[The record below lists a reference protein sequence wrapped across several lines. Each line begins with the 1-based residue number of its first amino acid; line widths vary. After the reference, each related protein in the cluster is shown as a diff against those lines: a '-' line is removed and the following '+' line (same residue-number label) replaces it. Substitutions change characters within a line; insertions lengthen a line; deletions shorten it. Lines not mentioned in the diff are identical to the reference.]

1 WRFEGARF
9 SRINPDPGPE
19 QRKPNR
25 MVSLKPERLKRYKDV
40 ALLLV
45 KYGRSDLVKQA
56 GLEDHL
62 ELDEQALA
70 ETSPKAEE
78 LAADLEKLGPT
89 FIKLGQLLSTRA
101 DLLPAP
107 YLEALTRLQDHIEP
121 FPYEEVDRIV
131 SGEIGVRIS
140 KAFAD
145 FDPEPLAAASLA
157 QVHRAHM
164 RDGRAVVVKVQRPNI
179 RDQIVE
185 DLEALGQIAQFLDAH
200 TELGKRYDFANML
213 DGLRGSLLRE
223 LDFKLEANNLI
234 TFAENLREFDRIVL
248 PEPIEDFCTSRVL
261 TMEYISGK
269 KITDL
274 SPLRLMEID
283 GPGLARE
290 LFRAYLKQIL
300 LDGFLHADP
309 HPGNVLLTD
318 DDQIALLDLG
328 MVARLLPG
336 FRDNVLRLLL
346 AISEGRGE
354 EAAEVTIRMGEP
366 KALFDR
372 ADFTKRIA
380 NLVVENGDA
389 SLSRLNAGHV
399 ALEITKISADCW
411 FRLPGEFTM
420 VAKALLNLDR
430 SVFTLDPSFE
440 PTAIIRQRAMEIL
453 QRNLMQSMAP
463 GTLIGG
469 VVELKEFAEKLPG
482 RVNKILDT
490 LGNNEFKVDVNAIDE
505 KIVLEGLQK
514 VANRVALGLVLAA
527 LIVGAAMLM
536 RVETSF
542 KILGYPGFAMI
553 FFLLAAIAG
562 LALVGTIV
570 MTDVKARKK
579 PDQ

>member
-1 WRFEGARF
+1 
-9 SRINPDPGPE
+9 
-19 QRKPNR
+19 
-25 MVSLKPERLKRYKDV
+25 M
-40 ALLLV
+40 LLV

-56 GLEDHL
+56 GLEDSL
-62 ELDEQALA
+62 ELDETALA
-70 ETSPKAEE
+70 ETAPEAAE

-107 YLEALTRLQDHIEP
+107 YLEALSRLQDQIEAFP
-121 FPYEEVDRIV
+121 FEEVDRIV
-131 SGEIGVRIS
+131 SSELGVRIS

-145 FDPEPLAAASLA
+145 FDPQPLAAASLA
-157 QVHRAHM
+157 QVHLAHM

-179 RDQIVE
+179 REQIVE
-185 DLEALGQIAQFLDAH
+185 NLEALGEIAHFLDAH
-200 TELGKRYDFANML
+200 TELGKRYDFENML
-213 DGLRGSLLRE
+213 KDLRASLLRE

-234 TFAENLREFDRIVL
+234 TFAENLREFDRIII
-248 PEPIEDFCTSRVL
+248 PEPVEDFCTSRVL
-261 TMEYISGK
+261 TMEYITGK
-269 KITDL
+269 KITEL

-300 LDGFLHADP
+300 LDGFVHADP
-309 HPGNVLLTD
+309 HPGNVFLTD
-318 DDQIALLDLG
+318 DEQIGLLDLG

-346 AISEGRGE
+346 AIAEGRGE

-366 KALFDR
+366 KARFDK
-372 ADFTKRIA
+372 AEFSKRIA
-380 NLVVENGDA
+380 ELVAENADANLT
-389 SLSRLNAGHV
+389 RLNSGKV
-399 ALEITKISADCW
+399 VLEITRISADCW
-411 FRLPGEFTM
+411 FRLPSQFTM

-430 SVFTLDPSFE
+430 SVFTLDPNFE
-440 PTAIIRQRAMEIL
+440 PTAIIRQRAIEIL
-453 QRNLMQSMAP
+453 QRNLMQSVSPMN
-463 GTLIGG
+463 LIGG

-482 RVNKILDT
+482 RINKILDT

-514 VANRVALGLVLAA
+514 VANRISLGLILAA

-536 RVETSF
+536 RVETPF

-562 LALVGTIV
+562 IGLIITIIS
-570 MTDVKARKK
+570 TDVKARKK
-579 PDQ
+579 TDE

>member
-1 WRFEGARF
+1 
-9 SRINPDPGPE
+9 
-19 QRKPNR
+19 

-40 ALLLV
+40 ALLFV
-45 KYGRSDLVKQA
+45 KYGRSDLVQQA
-56 GLEDHL
+56 GLDDSL
-62 ELDEQALA
+62 ELDEMQLA
-70 ETSPKAEE
+70 ETRPEAEE
-78 LAADLEKLGPT
+78 LAADLERLGPT

-107 YLEALTRLQDHIEP
+107 YLEALSRLQDRIEP
-121 FPYEEVDRIV
+121 FSYEEVDQIV
-131 SGEIGVRIS
+131 SGELGVRIS

-145 FDPEPLAAASLA
+145 LDPEPLAAASLA

-164 RDGRAVVVKVQRPNI
+164 RDGRAVVVKVQRSNI
-179 RDQIVE
+179 RELIVE
-185 DLEALGQIAQFLDAH
+185 DLEALGEIAHFLDAH
-200 TELGKRYDFANML
+200 TELGKRYDFENML
-213 DGLRGSLLRE
+213 KDLRASLLRE

-234 TFAENLREFDRIVL
+234 TFAENLREFDRIII
-248 PEPIEDFCTSRVL
+248 PEPVEDFCTSRVL
-261 TMEYISGK
+261 TMEYITGK
-269 KITDL
+269 KITEL

-309 HPGNVLLTD
+309 HPGNVFLTD
-318 DDQIALLDLG
+318 DNQIALLDLG

-366 KALFDR
+366 KSRFDR
-372 ADFTKRIA
+372 AEFSKRIA
-380 NLVVENGDA
+380 ELVAENADANLT
-389 SLSRLNAGHV
+389 RLNSGKV
-399 ALEITKISADCW
+399 ALEITRISADCW
-411 FRLPGEFTM
+411 FRLPSEFTL

-430 SVFTLDPSFE
+430 SVFTLDPNFE
-440 PTAIIRQRAMEIL
+440 PTTIIRQRAIEIL
-453 QRNLMQSMAP
+453 QRNLMQSVSP
-463 GTLIGG
+463 INLIGG

-482 RVNKILDT
+482 RINKILDT
-490 LGNNEFKVDVNAIDE
+490 LGNNELKVDVDAIDE
-505 KIVLEGLQK
+505 KILLEGLQK
-514 VANRVALGLVLAA
+514 VANRVSLGLVLAA
-527 LIVGAAMLM
+527 LIVGASMLM

-542 KILGYPGFAMI
+542 RILGYPGFAMI

-562 LALVGTIV
+562 IGLIITIIS
-570 MTDVKARKK
+570 TDVKARKK

>member
-1 WRFEGARF
+1 
-9 SRINPDPGPE
+9 
-19 QRKPNR
+19 

-40 ALLLV
+40 ALLLM

-62 ELDEQALA
+62 ELDETALA
-70 ETSPKAEE
+70 ETAPKAEE

-101 DLLPAP
+101 DLLPTP
-107 YLEALTRLQDHIEP
+107 YLEALARLQDQIEP
-121 FPYEEVDRIV
+121 FPFEEVDRIV
-131 SGEIGVRIS
+131 SGELGVRIS

-145 FDPEPLAAASLA
+145 FDPQPLAAASLA
-157 QVHRAHM
+157 QVHLAHM

-179 RDQIVE
+179 REQIVE

-200 TELGKRYDFANML
+200 TELGKRYDFGNML
-213 DGLRGSLLRE
+213 QGLRSSLLRE

-234 TFAENLREFDRIVL
+234 TFAENLREFDLIII
-248 PEPIEDFCTSRVL
+248 PEPVEDFCTSRIL
-261 TMEYISGK
+261 TMEYIPGK
-269 KITDL
+269 KITEL
-274 SPLRLMEID
+274 NPLRLMEID

-300 LDGFLHADP
+300 LDGFVHADP
-309 HPGNVLLTD
+309 HPGNVFLTED
-318 DDQIALLDLG
+318 DRIALLDLG
-328 MVARLLPG
+328 MVTRLQPG

-366 KALFDR
+366 KSRFDK
-372 ADFTKRIA
+372 AEFTRRIA
-380 NLVVENGDA
+380 ELVAEHADA
-389 SLSRLNAGHV
+389 SLSRLNSGQV
-399 ALEITKISADCW
+399 VLEITRISADCW
-411 FRLPGEFTM
+411 FRLPPEFTM

-453 QRNLMQSMAP
+453 QRNLMQSIAP
-463 GTLIGG
+463 ANLIGG

-482 RVNKILDT
+482 RINKILDT
-490 LGNNEFKVDVNAIDE
+490 IGNNEFKVDVNAIDE

-514 VANRVALGLVLAA
+514 VANRISLGLILAA

-562 LALVGTIV
+562 IGLVITIV

-579 PDQ
+579 PDD

>member
-1 WRFEGARF
+1 
-9 SRINPDPGPE
+9 
-19 QRKPNR
+19 

-40 ALLLV
+40 AMLLV

-56 GLEDHL
+56 GLEDNL
-62 ELDEQALA
+62 ELDEHALA
-70 ETSPKAEE
+70 ETAPEAKE

-107 YLEALTRLQDHIEP
+107 YLEALSRLQDHIEP

-179 RDQIVE
+179 REQIVE
-185 DLEALGQIAQFLDAH
+185 DLESLGEMAQFMDAH
-200 TELGKRYDFANML
+200 TEMGKRYDFGNML
-213 DGLRGSLLRE
+213 QGLRSSLLRE
-223 LDFKLEANNLI
+223 MDFKLEANNLI
-234 TFAENLREFDRIVL
+234 TFRENLREFEKIVI
-248 PEPIEDFCTSRVL
+248 PDPVEAYCTSRVL

-300 LDGFLHADP
+300 LDGFVHADP
-309 HPGNVLLTD
+309 HPGNVFLTD
-318 DDQIALLDLG
+318 DDEIALLDLG

-346 AISEGRGE
+346 AVSEGRGE
-354 EAAEVTIRMGEP
+354 EAAEVTIRMGEAKP
-366 KALFDR
+366 RFDK

-380 NLVVENGDA
+380 DIVAENADA
-389 SLSRLNAGHV
+389 NISRLNAGQV
-399 ALEITKISADCW
+399 ALEITKISAECW
-411 FRLPGEFTM
+411 FRLPSEFTM

-430 SVFTLDPSFE
+430 SVFTLDPNFE
-440 PTAIIRQRAMEIL
+440 PAAVIRQRATEIL

-463 GTLIGG
+463 ANLIGG
-469 VVELKEFAEKLPG
+469 VVELKEFVEKLPG

-490 LGNNEFKVDVNAIDE
+490 IGNNEFKVDINAIDE
-505 KIVLEGLQK
+505 KVVLEGLQK
-514 VANRVALGLVLAA
+514 VANRISLGLILAA

-562 LALVGTIV
+562 IGMVGTIV

-579 PDQ
+579 GDE

>member
-1 WRFEGARF
+1 
-9 SRINPDPGPE
+9 
-19 QRKPNR
+19 

-40 ALLLV
+40 TLLLV

-62 ELDEQALA
+62 ELSEHDLS
-70 ETSPKAEE
+70 ETAPKAEE

-101 DLLPAP
+101 DLLPSP
-107 YLEALTRLQDHIEP
+107 YLEALTRLQDRVEP
-121 FPYEEVDRIV
+121 FAYEEVDRIV

-145 FDPEPLAAASLA
+145 FDPQPLAAASLA
-157 QVHRAHM
+157 QVHRASM
-164 RDGRAVVVKVQRPNI
+164 RDGREVVVKVQRPNI
-179 RDQIVE
+179 REQIVE

-200 TELGKRYDFANML
+200 TELGKRYDFENML
-213 DGLRGSLLRE
+213 NGLRSSLLRE
-223 LDFKLEANNLI
+223 LDFKLEASNLI
-234 TFAENLREFDRIVL
+234 TFSENLREFEQIII
-248 PEPIEDFCTSRVL
+248 PEPVEDFCTSRVL
-261 TMEYISGK
+261 TMEYIQGK

-300 LDGFLHADP
+300 LDGFVHADP
-309 HPGNVLLTD
+309 HPGNVFLTD

-328 MVARLLPG
+328 MVVRLLPS

-366 KALFDR
+366 KSRFDK
-372 ADFTKRIA
+372 ADFTKRIGE
-380 NLVVENGDA
+380 LVAEHGEA
-389 SLSRLNAGHV
+389 SLSRLNSGQV
-399 ALEITKISADCW
+399 VLEITKISADCW
-411 FRLPGEFTM
+411 FRLPSEFTM
-420 VAKALLNLDR
+420 VAKTLLNLDR
-430 SVFTLDPSFE
+430 VVFTLDPSFE

-453 QRNLMQSMAP
+453 QRNLMQSIAP
-463 GTLIGG
+463 NNLIGG
-469 VVELKEFAEKLPG
+469 VVEIKEFVEKLPG

-490 LGNNEFKVDVNAIDE
+490 IGNNEFKVDVNAIDE

-514 VANRVALGLVLAA
+514 VANRISLGLILAA

-536 RVETSF
+536 RVETPF
-542 KILGYPGFAMI
+542 KIFGYPGFAMI
-553 FFLLAAIAG
+553 FFLIAAIAG
-562 LALVGTIV
+562 VALVVTIV
-570 MTDVKARKK
+570 MTDV
-579 PDQ
+579 

>member
-1 WRFEGARF
+1 
-9 SRINPDPGPE
+9 
-19 QRKPNR
+19 

-40 ALLLV
+40 TLLLV

-62 ELDEQALA
+62 ELSEHDLS
-70 ETSPKAEE
+70 ETAPKAEE

-101 DLLPAP
+101 DLLPSP
-107 YLEALTRLQDHIEP
+107 YLEALTRLQDRVEP
-121 FPYEEVDRIV
+121 FAYEEVDRIV

-145 FDPEPLAAASLA
+145 FDPQPLAAASLA
-157 QVHRAHM
+157 QVHRASM
-164 RDGRAVVVKVQRPNI
+164 RDGREVVVKVQRPNI
-179 RDQIVE
+179 REQIVE

-200 TELGKRYDFANML
+200 TELGKRYDFENML
-213 DGLRGSLLRE
+213 NGLRSSLLRE
-223 LDFKLEANNLI
+223 LDFKLEASNLI
-234 TFAENLREFDRIVL
+234 TFSENLREFEQIII
-248 PEPIEDFCTSRVL
+248 PEPVEDFCTSRVL
-261 TMEYISGK
+261 TMEYIQGK

-274 SPLRLMEID
+274 SPLRLMETD

-300 LDGFLHADP
+300 LDGFVHADP
-309 HPGNVLLTD
+309 HPGNVFLTE

-328 MVARLLPG
+328 MVVRLLPS

-354 EAAEVTIRMGEP
+354 EAADVTIRMGEP
-366 KALFDR
+366 KSRFDKV
-372 ADFTKRIA
+372 DFTKRIGE
-380 NLVVENGDA
+380 LVAEHGEA
-389 SLSRLNAGHV
+389 SLSRLNSGQV
-399 ALEITKISADCW
+399 VLEITKISADCW
-411 FRLPGEFTM
+411 FRLPSEFTM
-420 VAKALLNLDR
+420 VAKTLLNLDR
-430 SVFTLDPSFE
+430 VVFTLDPGFE

-453 QRNLMQSMAP
+453 QRNLMQSIAP
-463 GTLIGG
+463 NNLIGG
-469 VVELKEFAEKLPG
+469 VVEIKEFVEKLPG

-490 LGNNEFKVDVNAIDE
+490 IGNNEFKVDVNAIDE

-514 VANRVALGLVLAA
+514 VANRISLGLILAA
-527 LIVGAAMLM
+527 LIVGASMLM
-536 RVETSF
+536 RIETPF
-542 KILGYPGFAMI
+542 KIFGYPGFAMI

-562 LALVGTIV
+562 VAMVITIV

-579 PDQ
+579 SDM

>member
-1 WRFEGARF
+1 
-9 SRINPDPGPE
+9 
-19 QRKPNR
+19 

-40 ALLLV
+40 TLLLV

-62 ELDEQALA
+62 ELSEHDLS
-70 ETSPKAEE
+70 ETAPKAEE

-101 DLLPAP
+101 DLLPSP
-107 YLEALTRLQDHIEP
+107 YLEALTRLQDRVEP
-121 FPYEEVDRIV
+121 FAYEEVDRIV

-145 FDPEPLAAASLA
+145 FDPQPLAAASLA
-157 QVHRAHM
+157 QVHRASM
-164 RDGRAVVVKVQRPNI
+164 RDGREVVVKVQRPNI
-179 RDQIVE
+179 REQIVE

-200 TELGKRYDFANML
+200 TELGKRYDFENML
-213 DGLRGSLLRE
+213 NGLRSSLLRE
-223 LDFKLEANNLI
+223 LDFKLEASNLI
-234 TFAENLREFDRIVL
+234 TFSENLREFEQIII
-248 PEPIEDFCTSRVL
+248 PEPVEDFCTSRVL
-261 TMEYISGK
+261 TMEYLQGK

-300 LDGFLHADP
+300 LDGFVHADP
-309 HPGNVLLTD
+309 HPGNVFLTED
-318 DDQIALLDLG
+318 NQIALLDLG
-328 MVARLLPG
+328 MVVRLLPS

-354 EAAEVTIRMGEP
+354 EAADVTIRMGEP
-366 KALFDR
+366 KSRFDKT
-372 ADFTKRIA
+372 DFTKRIGE
-380 NLVVENGDA
+380 LVAEHGEA
-389 SLSRLNAGHV
+389 SLSRLNSGQV
-399 ALEITKISADCW
+399 VLEITKISADCW
-411 FRLPGEFTM
+411 FRLPSEFTM
-420 VAKALLNLDR
+420 VAKTLLNLDR
-430 SVFTLDPSFE
+430 VVFSLDPGFE

-453 QRNLMQSMAP
+453 QRNLMQSIAP
-463 GTLIGG
+463 NNLIGG
-469 VVELKEFAEKLPG
+469 VVEIKEFVEKLPG

-490 LGNNEFKVDVNAIDE
+490 IGNNEFKVDVNAIDE

-514 VANRVALGLVLAA
+514 VANRISLGLILAA
-527 LIVGAAMLM
+527 LIVGASMLM
-536 RVETSF
+536 RIETPF
-542 KILGYPGFAMI
+542 KIFGYPGFAMI

-562 LALVGTIV
+562 VALVIAIV

-579 PDQ
+579 SDM

>member
-1 WRFEGARF
+1 
-9 SRINPDPGPE
+9 
-19 QRKPNR
+19 

-56 GLEDHL
+56 GLEDSL
-62 ELDEQALA
+62 ELDETTLA
-70 ETSPKAEE
+70 DATPKAEE

-107 YLEALTRLQDHIEP
+107 YLEALSRLQDQIEP

-131 SGEIGVRIS
+131 SGELGVRIS

-145 FDPEPLAAASLA
+145 FDSQPLAAASLG
-157 QVHRAHM
+157 QVHLAHM

-179 RDQIVE
+179 REQIVE
-185 DLEALGQIAQFLDAH
+185 DLEALGEIAQFMDAH
-200 TELGKRYDFANML
+200 TELGKRYDFENML
-213 DGLRGSLLRE
+213 KDLRASLLRE
-223 LDFKLEANNLI
+223 LDFKLEANNLL
-234 TFAENLREFDRIVL
+234 TFAENLREFDRIII
-248 PEPIEDFCTSRVL
+248 PEPVEDFCTSRVL
-261 TMEYISGK
+261 TMEYIPGK
-269 KITDL
+269 KITEL

-300 LDGFLHADP
+300 LDGFVHADP
-309 HPGNVLLTD
+309 HPGNVFLTD

-346 AISEGRGE
+346 AIAEGRGE

-366 KALFDR
+366 KPRFDK
-372 ADFTKRIA
+372 AEFSKRIA
-380 NLVVENGDA
+380 QLVAENADANLT
-389 SLSRLNAGHV
+389 RLNSGKV
-399 ALEITKISADCW
+399 ALEITRISADCW
-411 FRLPGEFTM
+411 FRLPSEFTM

-430 SVFTLDPSFE
+430 SVFALDPNFE
-440 PTAIIRQRAMEIL
+440 PTTIIRQRAMEIL
-453 QRNLMQSMAP
+453 QRNLLQSIAP
-463 GTLIGG
+463 GNLLGG
-469 VVELKEFAEKLPG
+469 AVELKEFVEKLPG

-490 LGNNEFKVDVNAIDE
+490 LGNNEFKVDINHAIDE

-514 VANRVALGLVLAA
+514 VANRVSLGLILAA
-527 LIVGAAMLM
+527 LIVGASMLM

-553 FFLLAAIAG
+553 FFLLAAITGIG
-562 LALVGTIV
+562 LVITIV
-570 MTDVKARKK
+570 STDVKARKK
-579 PDQ
+579 E